1 MISDYSG
8 KRQEKI
14 SAEQLRNELFAML
27 RICFN
32 AKTRREGDKI
42 RIVLSDGSD
51 FSLSVYED

>member
-8 KRQEKI
+8 KSQEKI
-14 SAEQLRNELFAML
+14 SAEQLCSEIFAMF
-27 RICFN
+27 RVCFN
-32 AKTRREGDKI
+32 AGARREGNKV